1 MFSDACHTAV
11 TTGCVNKPDAES
23 DIGSGGRLSS
33 ADGMLMRSGDTL
45 TAHKSLHES
54 ELEMAGFS

>member
-11 TTGCVNKPDAES
+11 TAGWVNKPDAES
-23 DIGSGGRLSS
+23 DIGSDGRLSS

-45 TAHKSLHES
+45 TAHKS